1 MDFLK
6 ALFNG
11 GALTYD
17 QLLAA
22 VTEAK
27 LNVVNIADGS
37 YIAKTKFDDKVA
49 TLNQQVK
56 DLQDQVSQR
65 DADLSNLNEQLTAA
79 QADAGKLSEVQSSL
93 TGLQSKYEADK
104 QAWEHKNAQQAYEFM
119 VRERANGLKF
129 TSAAAK
135 RDFVREATGKEFKV
149 DGESLLGYDEF
160 VTKYKA
166 DNPGAVV
173 EDKPA
178 EPPTQP
184 TPTIVVP
191 TSNPNPAAKK
201 GLMAMMKAKNENP
214 DMIVNFD

>member
-1 MDFLK
+1 MEFLK
-6 ALFNG
+6 AFFKD

-22 VTEAK
+22 VNEAK

-49 TLNQQVK
+49 ALNQQVK
-56 DLQDQVSQR
+56 DLQGQVSQR
-65 DADLSNLNEQLTAA
+65 DADLSDLSEKLTAA

-104 QAWEHKNAQQAYEFM
+104 QEWEHKNAQQAYEFM

-135 RDFVREATGKEFKV
+135 RDFIREANGKEFKV

-166 DNPGAVV
+166 DNPGAMV
-173 EDKPA
+173 EEKPEA
-178 EPPTQP
+178 PTQ
-184 TPTIVVP
+184 PTIVVP
-191 TSNPNPAAKK
+191 ANGVTPKTKK
-201 GLMAMMKAKNENP
+201 SLADMMKAKNDNP

>member
-1 MDFLK
+1 MEFLK
-6 ALFNG
+6 AFFKD

-22 VTEAK
+22 VNEAK

-49 TLNQQVK
+49 ALNQQVK
-56 DLQDQVSQR
+56 DLQGQVSQR
-65 DADLSNLNEQLTAA
+65 DADLSDLSEKLTAA

-93 TGLQSKYEADK
+93 TGLQSKYETDK
-104 QAWEHKNAQQAYEFM
+104 QEWEHKNAQQAYEFM

-135 RDFVREATGKEFKV
+135 RDFIREANGKEFKV

-166 DNPGAVV
+166 DNPGAMV
-173 EDKPA
+173 EDKPEA
-178 EPPTQP
+178 PTQ
-184 TPTIVVP
+184 PTIVVP
-191 TSNPNPAAKK
+191 ANGATPKAKK
-201 GLMAMMKAKNENP
+201 SLADIMKAKNDNP

>member
-1 MDFLK
+1 MEFLK
-6 ALFNG
+6 ALFKD

-17 QLLAA
+17 QLLEA
-22 VTEAK
+22 VNEAK

-37 YIAKTKFDDKVA
+37 YISKTKFDDKVA
-49 TLNQQVK
+49 ALNQQVK
-56 DLQDQVSQR
+56 DLQGQVSQR
-65 DADLSNLNEQLTAA
+65 DADLSDLSEKLTAA

-104 QAWEHKNAQQAYEFM
+104 QEWEHKNAQQAYEFM

-135 RDFVREATGKEFKV
+135 RDFIREANGKEFKV

-166 DNPGAVV
+166 DNPGAMV
-173 EDKPA
+173 EEKPEA
-178 EPPTQP
+178 PTQ
-184 TPTIVVP
+184 PTIVVP
-191 TSNPNPAAKK
+191 ANGVTPKTKK
-201 GLMAMMKAKNENP
+201 SLADMMKAKNDNP

>member
-1 MDFLK
+1 MEFLK
-6 ALFNG
+6 ALFKD

-17 QLLAA
+17 QLLEA
-22 VTEAK
+22 VNEAK

-37 YIAKTKFDDKVA
+37 YISKTKFDDKVA
-49 TLNQQVK
+49 ALNQQVK
-56 DLQDQVSQR
+56 DLQGQVSQR
-65 DADLSNLNEQLTAA
+65 DADLSDLSEKLTAA

-104 QAWEHKNAQQAYEFM
+104 QEWEHKNAQQAYEFM

-135 RDFVREATGKEFKV
+135 RDFIREANGKEFKV

-166 DNPGAVV
+166 DNPGAMV
-173 EDKPA
+173 EEKPEA
-178 EPPTQP
+178 PTQ
-184 TPTIVVP
+184 PTIVVP
-191 TSNPNPAAKK
+191 TNGVTPKTKK
-201 GLMAMMKAKNENP
+201 SLADMMKAKNDNP

>member
-93 TGLQSKYEADK
+93 AGLQSKYETDK
-104 QAWEHKNAQQAYEFM
+104 QEWEHKNAQQAYEFM

-173 EDKPA
+173 EDKP
-178 EPPTQP
+178 ETTPRQ
-184 TPTIVVP
+184 PTIVVP
-191 TSNPNPAAKK
+191 ANGTTPKPKK
-201 GLMAMMKAKNENP
+201 SLMDMMKAKNENP

>member
-37 YIAKTKFDDKVA
+37 YIAKTKFDDRVA

-65 DADLSNLNEQLTAA
+65 DTDLSKLNEQLTAA

-93 TGLQSKYEADK
+93 AGLQSKYETDK
-104 QAWEHKNAQQAYEFM
+104 QEWEHKNAQQAYEFM

-178 EPPTQP
+178 TPPTQ
-184 TPTIVVP
+184 PTIVVP

-201 GLMAMMKAKNENP
+201 SLMDMMKAKNENP

>member
-49 TLNQQVK
+49 ALNQQVK

-65 DADLSNLNEQLTAA
+65 DTDLSNLNEQLTAA
-79 QADAGKLSEVQSSL
+79 QADAGKLPEVQSSL

-104 QAWEHKNAQQAYEFM
+104 QAWEHKNAQQDYEFM
-119 VRERANGLKF
+119 IRERANGLKF

-178 EPPTQP
+178 APPTQ
-184 TPTIVVP
+184 PTIVVP
-191 TSNPNPAAKK
+191 TNNPNPAGKK
-201 GLMAMMKAKNENP
+201 SLMAMMQAKNENP

>member
-1 MDFLK
+1 MDFLE

-17 QLLAA
+17 QFLAA

-27 LNVVNIADGS
+27 LNIVNIADGS
-37 YIAKTKFDDKVA
+37 YIAKAKFDDKVA
-49 TLNQQVK
+49 ALNQQVK

-65 DADLSNLNEQLTAA
+65 DADLSGLNEQLTAA

-93 TGLQSKYEADK
+93 AGLQSKYEADK
-104 QAWEHKNAQQAYEFM
+104 QEWEQKNAQQAYEFM

-149 DGESLLGYDEF
+149 DGDSLLGYDEF
-160 VTKYKA
+160 VTKYRA
-166 DNPGAVV
+166 DNPGAMV

-178 EPPTQP
+178 TPPTQ
-184 TPTIVVP
+184 PTIVVP
-191 TSNPNPAAKK
+191 TNNPNPAGKK
-201 GLMAMMKAKNENP
+201 SLMDMMRAKNENP
-214 DMIVNFD
+214 DMDVKFD